1 MTRESSSGI
10 WCRGWRRGLESPNPP
25 PSALFCSIS
34 TKARDC
40 SRQRRSW
47 TTGQR
52 RRWPDTGSPRI
63 RTRNPDQTRMNR
75 LQPQHPLHDPGHR
88 GRPPREGSPRTGLL
102 PDRQPS
108 GPGDRRVR
116 FHRKHSRVSSN
127 RRRDRMKDR
136 SGWTSP
142 SPASHEVSGRLGAN
156 TRRWRRRWIRSALS

>member
-1 MTRESSSGI
+1 MVQRLAKGVGKPKPTPIYPFLFHLYEGQ
-10 WCRGWRRGLESPNPP
+10 GLLTAEEELDYRT
-25 PSALFCSIS
+25 AKEMAGYWI
-34 TKARDC
+34 T
-40 SRQRRSW
+40 
-47 TTGQR
+47 
-52 RRWPDTGSPRI
+52 PDPDSQ
-63 RTRNPDQTRMNR
+63 PDQTRMNW

-102 PDRQPS
+102 PDRQPF

-116 FHRKHSRVSSN
+116 FHRKHIRVSSN
-127 RRRDRMKDR
+127 QRRNRMKDQ